1 MNAKLVCTMQLVSTM
16 KPCHYETISLTYMVQ
31 GGGGSLL
38 HGRRGQVEA
47 LWWEAGIGAIT

>member
-1 MNAKLVCTMQLVSTM
+1 
-16 KPCHYETISLTYMVQ
+16 MVQ

-47 LWWEAGIGAIT
+47 LWWEAGTRAIKYIIDFLLNITILLLACSSLS